1 MNREQIKSAI
11 LKTAGNPES
20 GAIADLVDQMAE
32 AILNIDKPEVKK
44 FNPISETRVI
54 ESKEIR

>member
-1 MNREQIKSAI
+1 MNKEQIKSAI

-20 GAIADLVDQMAE
+20 GAIADLVDQMVE
-32 AILNIDKPEVKK
+32 EILNIDKPEVKK
-44 FNPISETRVI
+44 FNPVSETRVI

>member
-1 MNREQIKSAI
+1 MNKEQIKSAI

>member
-1 MNREQIKSAI
+1 MNKEQIKSAI

-20 GAIADLVDQMAE
+20 GAIADLVDQMVE
-32 AILNIDKPEVKK
+32 AILDIDNSEVKK
-44 FNPISETRVI
+44 FNPVSETRVI

>member
-1 MNREQIKSAI
+1 MNKEQIKSAI

-20 GAIADLVDQMAE
+20 GAIADLVDQMVE

-44 FNPISETRVI
+44 FNPVSETRVI
-54 ESKEIR
+54 ESIEIR

>member
-44 FNPISETRVI
+44 FNPVSETRVI

>member
-1 MNREQIKSAI
+1 MNKQQIKSAI

-44 FNPISETRVI
+44 FNPVSETRVI

>member
-1 MNREQIKSAI
+1 MNKEQIKSAI

-44 FNPISETRVI
+44 FNPVSETRVI
-54 ESKEIR
+54 ESIEIR

>member
-1 MNREQIKSAI
+1 MNKEQIKSAI

-20 GAIADLVDQMAE
+20 GAIADLVDQMVE

-44 FNPISETRVI
+44 FNPVSETRVI
-54 ESKEIR
+54 EFQEIR

>member
-1 MNREQIKSAI
+1 MNKEQIKLAI

-44 FNPISETRVI
+44 FNPVSETRVI

>member
-1 MNREQIKSAI
+1 MNKEQIKSAI

-20 GAIADLVDQMAE
+20 GAIADLVDEMAE

-44 FNPISETRVI
+44 FNPVSETRVI

>member
-1 MNREQIKSAI
+1 MNKEQIKSAI

-20 GAIADLVDQMAE
+20 GAIADLVDQMVE

-44 FNPISETRVI
+44 FNPVSETRVI
-54 ESKEIR
+54 ECKEIR

>member
-1 MNREQIKSAI
+1 MNKEQIKSAI

-44 FNPISETRVI
+44 FNPVSETRVI

>member
-1 MNREQIKSAI
+1 MNKEQIKSAI

-20 GAIADLVDQMAE
+20 GAIADLVDQMVE
-32 AILNIDKPEVKK
+32 AILNIDKPEIKK
-44 FNPISETRVI
+44 FNPVSETRVI

>member
-1 MNREQIKSAI
+1 MNKEQIKSAI

-20 GAIADLVDQMAE
+20 GAIADLADAIAD
-32 AILNIDKPEVKK
+32 AILNIDTPEVKK
-44 FNPISETRVI
+44 FNPVSETRVI

>member
-1 MNREQIKSAI
+1 MNKEQIKSAI
-11 LKTAGNPES
+11 LKIAGNPES

-44 FNPISETRVI
+44 FNPVSETRVI